1 MRYLCHELDIMEKEE
16 IVTCFRTGKIQMES
30 DGSLKPRPVVVVF
43 KKEATATL
51 WHNDK
56 KGTKTESHWINAD
69 LYRADREAQF
79 FARDERRKRRKQWEE
94 KKKSETEKTET
105 T

>member
-1 MRYLCHELDIMEKEE
+1 MGKEE

-43 KKEATATL
+43 KKEETATL

-56 KGTKTESHWINAD
+56 KGTKTGSCWINAD
-69 LYRADREAQF
+69 LCRADRKAQF
-79 FARDERRKRRKQWEE
+79 FAKDERRKSRKQWEE